1 VGILAAP
8 ARPEHAAG
16 LPRRPPGYHLL
27 GAQGGGFAARDC
39 VCDEGVRSP
48 RFEGQYERLRIA
60 VVLSGSFVARNDRGT
75 VLLGPGAL
83 LLGNAGSA
91 YEYRH
96 VDDGGDRSIVFDYDE
111 ALLDEVGRSVGARL
125 RARAAFERACVPPS
139 PGSAAAAAL
148 AREALR
154 GEEAGVLREAGLAV
168 LAAALSGLPSGASAQ
183 HASPRQQRRVAQVMR
198 RIEQHPA
205 DDCSLDSLAVM
216 AGLSS
221 FHFLRIFRSLTG
233 QTPRQFVIAARLR
246 AAAALLRTTRDPVIA
261 IALKAGFGDLSHFHA
276 SFARWFGTSPRAYR
290 RRRPAR

>member
-8 ARPEHAAG
+8 ARLEGAAG

-27 GAQGGGFAARDC
+27 GAHEGLAVHDC
-39 VCDEGVRSP
+39 VCHEGVRSP
-48 RFEGQYERLRIA
+48 RFEGEYERLRVA
-60 VVLSGSFVARNDRGT
+60 VILAGSFLARNDRGT
-75 VLLGPGAL
+75 VLLGPGAM

-96 VDDGGDRSIVFDYDE
+96 VDDGGDRSIMFDYDE
-111 ALLDEVGRSVGARL
+111 ALLDEVGRSIGARL
-125 RARAAFERACVPPS
+125 RARAAFERACLPAS
-139 PGSAAAAAL
+139 AGSAAAAAL

-154 GEEAGVLREAGLAV
+154 GDDADALGEAGLAV
-168 LAAALSGLPSGASAQ
+168 LAAALGGLHPRAVAAG
-183 HASPRQQRRVAQVMR
+183 HPSPRQQRRVAQVMR

-205 DDCSLDSLAVM
+205 DDCSLDSLARM

-246 AAAALLRTTRDPVIA
+246 AAAAMLRTTRDPVIA

-290 RRRPAR
+290 RAAR